1 MTMIPLI
8 TFVLAFLI
16 LAVVLQVF
24 RRSVYVNEA
33 GRMRFTSLWRLGV
46 ALLLA
51 FFIAS
56 INPLDMQR
64 IDAGYVGIKVSN
76 VGDQRGVGRT
86 EYVTGWVFYNSWISR
101 IYEFPIHQQHIEYEE
116 ADIVTKGGF
125 RATIKPSFNYSI
137 NAGNVANMFQNLR
150 VGVREMEQGW
160 LKNAIVGSVNDVANR
175 YTVDSI
181 FNHREEFESAIV
193 KECNKRV
200 SQWFSVS
207 QLRTNIVPPREISE
221 SIVAKTRAIQEV
233 QVAENQRQV
242 AVAEAERKIA
252 EARGDSAQA
261 VIQASGRAEAI
272 RKEQLSLTPLYIEY
286 IKIQKWTGQVPTTVA
301 GSNSGFMIQLPNRSN
316 TNQ

>member
-1 MTMIPLI
+1 MI
-8 TFVLAFLI
+8 AFLI
-16 LAVVLQVF
+16 FLAVFCLVGLALGIFKKKTYINETGKFKPLSFIRPVIALAATIF
-24 RRSVYVNEA
+24 ALAVNPIDVE
-33 GRMRFTSLWRLGV
+33 
-46 ALLLA
+46 
-51 FFIAS
+51 
-56 INPLDMQR
+56 R

-76 VGDQRGVGRT
+76 IGDNKGVGKS

-101 IYEFPIHQQHIEYEE
+101 IFEFPIHQQHIDYEE
-116 ADIVTKGGF
+116 TDIVTRGGF

-137 NAGNVANMFQNLR
+137 NPGNVADMFSNLR
-150 VGVREMEQGW
+150 VDVRQMEQGW

-200 SQWFSVS
+200 SQWFNVS
-207 QLRTNIVPPREISE
+207 QLRTNIVPPKEIAE
-221 SIVAKTRAIQEV
+221 SIIAKTRAIQEV

-261 VIQASGRAEAI
+261 VIQAAGRAEAI
-272 RKEQLSLTPLYIEY
+272 RKEQLALTSLYIDY
-286 IKIQKWTGQVPTTVA
+286 IKVQKWSGQVPSTVA
-301 GSNSGFMIQLPNRSN
+301 GGGSGLLIQLPGAAKEK
-316 TNQ
+316 

>member
-1 MTMIPLI
+1 MIGFLV
-8 TFVLAFLI
+8 FLLALLI
-16 LAVVLQVF
+16 LGVILQLFKKSTYLNEDGRFKFSSIWKPMLAV
-24 RRSVYVNEA
+24 
-33 GRMRFTSLWRLGV
+33 
-46 ALLLA
+46 LLA
-51 FFIAS
+51 AIVAA
-56 INPLDMQR
+56 INPVDVER

-76 VGDQRGVGRT
+76 IGDNRGVGKS

-101 IYEFPIHQQHIEYEE
+101 IFEFPIHQQHIDYEE

-137 NAGNVANMFQNLR
+137 NAGNVADMFQNLR
-150 VGVREMEQGW
+150 VGVKEMEQGW
-160 LKNAIVGSVNDVANR
+160 LKNAIVGLVNDVANR

-181 FNHREEFESAIV
+181 FNHREEFESSIV

-200 SQWFSVS
+200 SQWFNVS
-207 QLRTNIVPPREISE
+207 QLRTNIVPPKEISE

-261 VIQASGRAEAI
+261 VIQAAGRAEAI
-272 RKEQLSLTPLYIEY
+272 KREQLSLTPLYIEY
-286 IKIQKWTGQVPTTVA
+286 IKIQKWSGQVPTTVA
-301 GSNSGFMIQLPNRSN
+301 GGNSGFLIQLPKERDGN
-316 TNQ
+316 